1 MQNYIGDII
10 TNARLDTQNA
20 DDIPT
25 STNQVGIETKD
36 FLRYANYAQQR
47 LQGKISKVY
56 PSAFIAEIEIA
67 IVAAQASYSI
77 ADHVYLGTRIIKVE
91 YSPTSAVK
99 DYYPLPPT
107 NPYNTYNGSGMPCAY
122 HRRDGYIIVEPIP
135 ATAQGSIRVT
145 YERTLDKLELRRGR
159 INGTP
164 SGAVIDLTHSTYG
177 APTAADEAL
186 FVAGTYICVSD
197 HYGAPLLY
205 NGIISS
211 YVAGTDALTLS
222 ANVSTY
228 LPSGG
233 TLAGLADGYITLG
246 KYTTTHSKLP
256 EDAERYL
263 TEYANRR
270 VGKRELSAGTA
281 GIDAELTD
289 IEQEIVSSYKMADK
303 DVKPIPIADYSYFD
317 FGY

>member
-1 MQNYIGDII
+1 MQTYIGDIV
-10 TNARLDTQNA
+10 TNARLDTQNQ

-47 LQGKISKVY
+47 LQGRISKVY
-56 PSAFIAEIEIA
+56 PYAFEATIEIA
-67 IVAAQASYSI
+67 MVADQASYSI
-77 ADHVYLGTRIIKVE
+77 ADHVYLGTRIRKVE
-91 YSPTSAVK
+91 YSPTSAAK

-107 NPYNTYNGSGMPCAY
+107 NPYNTYNGAGMPCAY
-122 HRRDGYIIVEPIP
+122 HRRDGNIIVEPIP
-135 ATAQGSIRVT
+135 STAQGSIRVT
-145 YERTLDKLELRRGR
+145 YERTLDKLALRRGR

-164 SGAVIDLTHSTYG
+164 SGAVIDLTHSTFG
-177 APTAADEAL
+177 APSTSDEAL

-197 HYGAPLLY
+197 HYGTPLLY

-211 YVAGTDALTLS
+211 YNAGTDDLTLA

-228 LPSGG
+228 LPTGG

-270 VGKRELSAGTA
+270 VFKRELSSATG
-281 GIDAELTD
+281 GIDADLVD
-289 IEQEIVSSYKMADK
+289 IENELVSSYKVADK
-303 DVKPIPIADYSYFD
+303 DVKPIPISDYSYFD
-317 FGY
+317 IGF